1 MILSNRSLVRSLLR
15 GWAVELD
22 QYDTLRDL
30 IEAERCVQEAT
41 QAILRMTKPVDVDAA
56 LDQNLVR
63 TVIKI
68 PVDSSFDRA
77 VIEEPPMPPPPP
89 INLVEQGLDQQQ
101 QQQREEDSYI
111 SEELRPQFM
120 TKVGNEEHHGYDRLE
135 V

>member
-1 MILSNRSLVRSLLR
+1 MEID
-15 GWAVELD
+15 E
-22 QYDTLRDL
+22 YDHLKDL
-30 IEAERCVQEAT
+30 IEAETAVREAT

-68 PVDSSFDRA
+68 PVDRSLDRT
-77 VIEEPPMPPPPP
+77 VIEAPSSPPPP
-89 INLVEQGLDQQQ
+89 INLIDEELEHEPRD
-101 QQQREEDSYI
+101 EDSYI
-111 SEELRPQFM
+111 SEELRPQFT